1 MIEEKQ
7 DIFTKLKNNWQ
18 KVGLHKKVFYSIVAI
33 LIVLFIVSIGI
44 ASLNNAGIGLS
55 SDGLSDNLPQY
66 YQSKNIPSVPE
77 KLNSD
82 VDSNGSSINNGN
94 SYGNYETRDYQVSIE
109 TNKLDVTCSNLENLK
124 TGQGVVFLSSN
135 KSKKSCRYN
144 FKVANENAEPV
155 ITYLKNLKPDV
166 FQENIQ
172 MIKKQLENNLNRKEI
187 LTKNLNSIEQIL
199 NEALIDYDNLQ
210 ALAVSEKDSTALNNA
225 IQSKIRL
232 IDDLRGRREKA
243 YQDIEVLNRTLAD
256 QEERLENT
264 YFSVNVYESK
274 YFDGEALSKSWK
286 QAMKDFIYDG
296 NGIVQNLTIGLFK
309 VILFAIQGVVYI
321 LVVVVAFRIL
331 RRIIG
336 RDSKKS

>member
-1 MIEEKQ
+1 MAEEKQ
-7 DIFTKLKNNWQ
+7 DFFTKLKNNWE
-18 KVGLHKKVFYSIVAI
+18 KGDIRKRVFYSIITIIITVIVA
-33 LIVLFIVSIGI
+33 LVVFSIVI
-44 ASLNNAGIGLS
+44 ARSGGTSL
-55 SDGLSDNLPQY
+55 GLSDNLS
-66 YQSKNIPSVPE
+66 YQSAGAPSLP
-77 KLNSD
+77 KSLNSSVND
-82 VDSNGSSINNGN
+82 Y
-94 SYGNYETRDYQVSIE
+94 SYENYETRDYQVSIE
-109 TNKLDVTCSNLENLK
+109 TNKLNTVCSNLENLK

-135 KSKKSCRYN
+135 KSKTSCRYS

-155 ITYLKNLKPDV
+155 ITYIKNLKPET

-172 MIKKQLENNLNRKEI
+172 MIKNQLENNLNRKEI

-232 IDDLRGRREKA
+232 IDDLRQRREKA